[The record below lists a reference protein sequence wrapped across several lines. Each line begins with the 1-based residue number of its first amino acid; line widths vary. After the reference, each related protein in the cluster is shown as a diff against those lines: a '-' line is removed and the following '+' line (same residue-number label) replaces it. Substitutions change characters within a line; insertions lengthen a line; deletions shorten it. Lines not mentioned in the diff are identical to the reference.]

1 MQFLV
6 QFRSK
11 IFNTLPVKILFSR
24 KTVGKKYLRITS
36 GRWAAVA
43 KSLVAVDF
51 HGPRTM
57 RPFLILVAMK
67 VAVVLRRHFNV
78 VPQINDQRFS
88 RQSEVFGP
96 FLIWQKDA
104 FVTLRAYHCVTT
116 NVTRAKNTARE
127 FFCCNGQTESC
138 VKF

>member
-1 MQFLV
+1 MCSFWCNLGPKY
-6 QFRSK
+6 F
-11 IFNTLPVKILFSR
+11 ILFYLVEKLLGKNICGSQVA
-24 KTVGKKYLRITS
+24 VGLQLQNIP
-36 GRWAAVA
+36 W
-43 KSLVAVDF
+43 LQLVDF

-57 RPFLILVAMK
+57 RPFLVLVAMK

-104 FVTLRAYHCVTT
+104 FVTLRTYHCVTT

-127 FFCCNGQTESC
+127 FFCRNGQTESC